1 MNDHWKAN
9 AKQVES
15 LTMEGVNLTVAT
27 GERFV
32 RRLQHRN
39 TERLYC
45 NTEIQNVCNTEIQ
58 NVCIATQKYRTFV
71 LQHRIQNVC
80 QTQKYSSIGS
90 TCQQQLVKD
99 NNFPDSPP
107 HPYPYIDLPQYSPS
121 NIVNL
126 TVATGERFVKH
137 LYCNTEIQQYRVN
150 LTIATV
156 LIFGR
161 KINKVFCLC
170 CLVAK
175 LNYLNFRICFIN
187 FLGKNIYEY
196 NSIVHCVQCVQ

>member
-1 MNDHWKAN
+1 MR
-9 AKQVES
+9 
-15 LTMEGVNLTVAT
+15 GVNLTVAT

-161 KINKVFCLC
+161 KINKVFLPALFSCEI
-170 CLVAK
+170 K
-175 LNYLNFRICFIN
+175 LFEFQNLFYQFPRQKYI
-187 FLGKNIYEY
+187 
-196 NSIVHCVQCVQ
+196 

>member
-1 MNDHWKAN
+1 MIIG
-9 AKQVES
+9 KQRLNTVES
-15 LTMEGVNLTVAT
+15 LTMVGVNLTVAT

-39 TERLYC
+39 TERLQHRNTECLYC
-45 NTEIQNVCNTEIQ
+45 NAEIQ
-58 NVCIATQKYRTFV
+58 NVCIATQNTERLSNTEIQQYR
-71 LQHRIQNVC
+71 
-80 QTQKYSSIGS
+80 
-90 TCQQQLVKD
+90 
-99 NNFPDSPP
+99 
-107 HPYPYIDLPQYSPS
+107 
-121 NIVNL
+121 VNL
-126 TVATGERFVKH
+126 SVATGERQQFPRFTTSSLSLYWFTSIFTLQHCQPDSSNWWKICQTFILQH
-137 LYCNTEIQQYRVN
+137 RNTERLYCNTEIQQYRVN

-187 FLGKNIYEY
+187 FLGKNIKLMD
-196 NSIVHCVQCVQ
+196 